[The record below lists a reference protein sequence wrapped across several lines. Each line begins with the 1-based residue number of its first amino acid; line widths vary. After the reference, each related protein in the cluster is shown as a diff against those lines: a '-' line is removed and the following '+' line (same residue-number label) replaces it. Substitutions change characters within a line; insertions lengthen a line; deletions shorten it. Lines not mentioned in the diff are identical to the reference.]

1 MILQSLMIVA
11 DTVVILCHQSNHVLK
26 EFKSIAVS
34 IVGMLKTKQ
43 KTNPPKKKKNK
54 TAESVSTLSNIHL
67 Q

>member
-1 MILQSLMIVA
+1 MILQSLMIVT
-11 DTVVILCHQSNHVLK
+11 DTIVILCHQSNHVLK

-43 KTNPPKKKKNK
+43 KANNHPRQK